1 MRNRSEV
8 TVSESKGPAV
18 PKRATEGDSGLE
30 RLSAAF
36 ESSARRWEL
45 IVYPSLF
52 AFIILAAYGFY
63 LVYSLAKDVHYLAIS
78 VDSHMTV
85 LAGNMQ
91 SVSENMGQ
99 LTANVRSMTVTLDSM
114 DRKVST
120 LEPMLANMSS
130 MDDAMRSMTA
140 ATQSINTATH
150 NMQFDMSRMNHSIG
164 RPMSFMNAFMPW

>member
-1 MRNRSEV
+1 MSDSSADIVAKKAAE
-8 TVSESKGPAV
+8 T
-18 PKRATEGDSGLE
+18 DSGLD

-120 LEPMLANMSS
+120 LEPMLANMTS
-130 MDDAMRSMTA
+130 MDEAMRSMTA
-140 ATQSINTATH
+140 ATHSITAATH
-150 NMQFDMSRMNHSIG
+150 NIQADMMRMNHNIG